1 MPDLITTA
9 PPDKP
14 TRSKGPRQNVP
25 RLRDGVMKRG
35 QTWSY
40 VIRVK
45 DSGTGV
51 SKPRWVGGFATE
63 QAAKA
68 ARDQA
73 RVKAHHGRYID
84 RSTITVSIYL
94 DDWIEAHAVEIKP
107 KTLQDYRH
115 LIDRHVRPHIGELR
129 LQAVTPARITKLY
142 RDLMTSGGQNGA
154 GLSHRTVTYVHAVL
168 RKAFRDAVVV
178 EQLLP
183 SNPSSAPSARAR
195 RPSSQGRSG
204 IPLSSLHSW
213 PPPGVTGCSPS
224 ITWPPIPAPAAVSC

>member
-9 PPDKP
+9 PSDKP
-14 TRSKGPRQNVP
+14 TRSKRPRQNVP

-45 DSGTGV
+45 DPETGI

-84 RSTITVSIYL
+84 RSTITVSTYL

-107 KTLQDYRH
+107 KTLHDY
-115 LIDRHVRPHIGELR
+115 PTPSPR
-129 LQAVTPARITKLY
+129 LW
-142 RDLMTSGGQNGA
+142 
-154 GLSHRTVTYVHAVL
+154 
-168 RKAFRDAVVV
+168 
-178 EQLLP
+178 
-183 SNPSSAPSARAR
+183 R
-195 RPSSQGRSG
+195 R
-204 IPLSSLHSW
+204 
-213 PPPGVTGCSPS
+213 
-224 ITWPPIPAPAAVSC
+224 

>member
-14 TRSKGPRQNVP
+14 TRSKGPRQNASK
-25 RLRDGVMKRG
+25 LRDGVMKRG

-45 DSGTGV
+45 DPETGV
-51 SKPRWVGGFATE
+51 SKPKWGGGFATE

-84 RSTITVSIYL
+84 RSAITVSTYL

-115 LIDRHVRPHIGELR
+115 LINRHVRPHIGELR

-142 RDLMTSGGQNGA
+142 RDLMTRGGRNGT

-178 EQLLP
+178 
-183 SNPSSAPSARAR
+183 
-195 RPSSQGRSG
+195 
-204 IPLSSLHSW
+204 
-213 PPPGVTGCSPS
+213 
-224 ITWPPIPAPAAVSC
+224 

>member
-1 MPDLITTA
+1 MPDPITVPSHEPA
-9 PPDKP
+9 
-14 TRSKGPRQNVP
+14 RSKDPRKNP
-25 RLRDGVMKRG
+25 SRLRDGVMKRG

-45 DSGTGV
+45 DPETGI
-51 SKPRWVGGFATE
+51 SKPKWVGGFATE

-84 RSTITVSIYL
+84 RSTITVNSYL

-115 LIDRHVRPHIGELR
+115 LINRHVRPRIGELR

-142 RDLMTSGGQNGA
+142 RDLMTRGGQSGA
-154 GLSHRTVTYVHAVL
+154 GLSH
-168 RKAFRDAVVV
+168 
-178 EQLLP
+178 
-183 SNPSSAPSARAR
+183 
-195 RPSSQGRSG
+195 
-204 IPLSSLHSW
+204 
-213 PPPGVTGCSPS
+213 
-224 ITWPPIPAPAAVSC
+224 